1 MPAKSRIQNF
11 TDRHGIHLQQ
21 SRAIFGR
28 SLHCGR
34 DDIREVQATTLSF
47 RPSEASGGIS
57 LDWLLILRKLLFC
70 KLEQLLGYPQV
81 YPCLRGPLRRMTLVM
96 LLTSDD

>member
-1 MPAKSRIQNF
+1 MPTKSRIQNF

-34 DDIREVQATTLSF
+34 NDIFEKLKTFSF
-47 RPSEASGGIS
+47 WAFAHQGQ
-57 LDWLLILRKLLFC
+57 F
-70 KLEQLLGYPQV
+70 Q
-81 YPCLRGPLRRMTLVM
+81 T
-96 LLTSDD
+96 